1 MPAHNAPT
9 PPICKHGVVSRFA
22 VQLDFK
28 FHHFPNRNRNVSV
41 ITETIRFRF
50 GPNRYQFVS
59 VWAQSIYIKEPNR
72 ASQKRPPSSLNQIIC
87 WTIVFCVLS
96 VCSILWNYWSH
107 CLLWAMFFFILWWS
121 SSRFLCVMSQDM
133 SPQVSSLA
141 EWFLTLSTRM
151 GLFSSVCEHVFPQS
165 SSFTERLVACCT
177 FVRLLSSVD
186 HKVPIQILSSTK
198 WLVAPCTL
206 LHFLSSA
213 VGNALVVW
221 LKWLNK

>member
-1 MPAHNAPT
+1 M
-9 PPICKHGVVSRFA
+9 
-22 VQLDFK
+22 QLDFK
-28 FHHFPNRNRNVSV
+28 FHHLPNQNLIVLV

-87 WTIVFCVLS
+87 WTIVFLRAISLFDFVKLLIPLLS
-96 VCSILWNYWSH
+96 LGNV
-107 CLLWAMFFFILWWS
+107 FFILWWS

-186 HKVPIQILSSTK
+186 HKVPIQILSSIK
-198 WLVAPCTL
+198 WLVGCCTL
-206 LHFLSSA
+206 YTSA
-213 VGNALVVW
+213 FSLQWAMLWWSG
-221 LKWLNK
+221 